1 MRKLLIIDGHAIMHR
16 AFHAIPPLSTPN
28 GEPINAVH
36 GLVSMLLKIIQD
48 IKPTHI
54 VVTFDEQAPTFRNKA
69 LPTYQSQRPPM
80 AGELSSQFDKAKKF
94 LSLAK
99 IPVYSMPG
107 YEADDVIGT
116 LATQA
121 TKVDDGSM
129 KIETKDESI
138 NQKTDHTSKFNNQS
152 SSQSSN
158 LQHHNSFEEVIIVTG
173 DKDQL
178 QLVNDKKNVKLYM
191 PIGGLANGKLFGE
204 AETIERMEVAPS
216 QVAELKALIGDPSD
230 NYKGVAGI
238 GPKTAVVL
246 LSKYKTVK
254 NIYAHL
260 DEISPNIRQK
270 LEVGKSDADLSF
282 KLATIVRD
290 VPMEF
295 DFPQME
301 KWNLAS
307 PEVIDLF
314 TEEFGFKT
322 LTARIK
328 KFGEDK
334 EKEMQTSLF

>member
-1 MRKLLIIDGHAIMHR
+1 MSKLLIIDGHAIMHR

-116 LATQA
+116 IATLS
-121 TKVDDGSM
+121 TVDGSLF
-129 KIETKDESI
+129 T
-138 NQKTDHTSKFNNQS
+138 
-152 SSQSSN
+152 
-158 LQHHNSFEEVIIVTG
+158 EVVIVTG

-178 QLVNDKKNVKLYM
+178 QLVNDEKNIKLYM

-204 AETIERMEVAPS
+204 AETIERMEVAPD

-260 DEISPNIRQK
+260 DEISPNVRQK
-270 LEVGKSDADLSF
+270 LEVGKSEADLSF

-301 KWNLAS
+301 KWNLTS

-328 KFGEDK
+328 KFGEDR